1 MYVFKCILA
10 LVYAYLFIDVSIDLH
25 VCVYVCNCTR
35 TYLYTHIYILTY
47 LLDCARKAS
56 WNPTGVEPIHYKPAN
71 IDPGTLSSGTN
82 RKVRLFRIHG
92 TNQTKG
98 CIRGRGPT
106 SKSFSG
112 RDTCVHKHV
121 CKYDSGGMPSCTYV
135 CTRTYAYIQAWVYT
149 QIYWFGCLFIFSYT
163 SIWFVCLF
171 IYRYVYVYTYLLICV
186 SFHLQILLYVCVYS
200 STDTYMCTHISS
212 FVRLFICNVY
222 VCVSIQLQRI
232 CVCVYSSATYICVCL
247 FICNVYVYTYLLICL
262 SIHQLTH
269 IYLRCVYEYV
279 QIHISA
285 DSHIYWFVCLFIHTH
300 TCITLVVC
308 AVACMNIYRLTYL
321 LSHVPIILYTHVY
334 RHNILWSSHTCL
346 KAQYPLIF
354 THMSTGTVSFDLYTH
369 VYRHTC
375 KCDSGGARAIPS
387 SNPAVALLSSS
398 RSRCLY
404 WHSPIWFFFFWN
416 SVLLN
421 CLLLNYLLLNYLLS
435 FELFTFLNLNYLP
448 FFWTVYCRQRGRA
461 VFTRILPSGFYFF
474 LNWILAYILVYF
486 LFWTIC
492 CRRRGHA
499 VFTGNLPSGFFFLEI
514 FTRIYTCVFF
524 GGNYLLRSRCLDWHS
539 IIWSFFFWTM

>member
-222 VCVSIQLQRI
+222 VCVSIHLQRI
-232 CVCVYSSATYICVCL
+232 CVYISLDLFVYSSTHTHLSPLRVWICTDTH
-247 FICNVYVYTYLLICL
+247 ICWFTYLLICV
-262 SIHQLTH
+262 SIHPHTH
-269 IYLRCVYEYV
+269 MYHLGGMCCCVYEYL
-279 QIHISA
+279 QTHISVE
-285 DSHIYWFVCLFIHTH
+285 SCTYYSLYSCLQ
-300 TCITLVVC
+300 
-308 AVACMNIYRLTYL
+308 
-321 LSHVPIILYTHVY
+321 
-334 RHNILWSSHTCL
+334 
-346 KAQYPLIF
+346 AQYPLIF

>member
-1 MYVFKCILA
+1 MYVYMCVIVHAHIYIHIFIYWRIYWTAHEKLPGTQRVSNQFTTNQRISTLAHSVVVQIGKYVCSEFMVQIKRKGVYGVEDPRAKASRAETRACISTFA
-10 LVYAYLFIDVSIDLH
+10 NMTVVVCPVARMYAHVRMHTYRHEYIHKSIDLVVFSSSH
-25 VCVYVCNCTR
+25 THLFDLFVY
-35 TYLYTHIYILTY
+35 
-47 LLDCARKAS
+47 
-56 WNPTGVEPIHYKPAN
+56 
-71 IDPGTLSSGTN
+71 SST
-82 RKVRLFRIHG
+82 
-92 TNQTKG
+92 
-98 CIRGRGPT
+98 
-106 SKSFSG
+106 
-112 RDTCVHKHV
+112 DTCMCIHI
-121 CKYDSGGMPSCTYV
+121 S
-135 CTRTYAYIQAWVYT
+135 
-149 QIYWFGCLFIFSYT
+149 
-163 SIWFVCLF
+163 WFVCLF
-171 IYRYVYVYTYLLICV
+171 IYRYFYMCV
-186 SFHLQILLYVCVYS
+186 SIHLQI
-200 STDTYMCTHISS
+200 
-212 FVRLFICNVY
+212 
-222 VCVSIQLQRI
+222 RI
-232 CVCVYSSATYICVCL
+232 CVHTSLHLCVYSSATYMCVCL

-346 KAQYPLIF
+346 QAEYPLIF